1 VSNTIGWKVVLFWI
15 EFEFAHLLGF
25 TRAKREEVFFHFLGY
40 HLCSQSNLQHQY
52 TPISPQSFRLFLSTL
67 IPVFYDKI
75 IPFAAVL

>member
-40 HLCSQSNLQHQY
+40 HLCS
-52 TPISPQSFRLFLSTL
+52 
-67 IPVFYDKI
+67 
-75 IPFAAVL
+75 